1 MYLYILCIFRFVSAM
16 WLRGCLQIE
25 NGAIQIDSPIINLLN
40 TIGILISDRHL
51 GAVESC
57 KHNLTHVT
65 LQ

>member
-16 WLRGCLQIE
+16 WLPGCLQIE

-40 TIGILISDRHL
+40 IIGILISDRHY

-57 KHNLTHVT
+57 KHNVTHIT